1 MYHITIISVGRPKET
16 WIEGGVNEF
25 ARRLVSVAQL
35 DTVWVADD
43 AALARALAKEKQVIL
58 LDPAGRMIDSIQF
71 AELVVAKLVEGGS
84 HLTFAIGGAD
94 GLPRDLDSPKRPRFS
109 LSPLTFTHQLARLV
123 LAEQL
128 YRAFEIQRGSPY
140 HR

>member
-1 MYHITIISVGRPKET
+1 MISVGRPKET
-16 WIEGGVNEF
+16 WIEEGVREF
-25 ARRLVSVAQL
+25 ARRLVSVAQME
-35 DTVWVADD
+35 TVWVADE
-43 AALARALAKEKQVIL
+43 AALVRALAKEKQVIL
-58 LDPAGRMIDSIQF
+58 LDPAGRMIDSVKF
-71 AELVVAKLVEGGS
+71 AELVVAKLIDGGS
-84 HLTFAIGGAD
+84 HLTFVIGGAD
-94 GLPRDLDSPKRPRFS
+94 GLPRDLDSPIRPRIS